1 MQIKDHVLNHFEI
14 LDSSNYRLNE
24 LHEIEEDY
32 LYDGSEN
39 AMRLERYYNIRLH
52 CDYKL
57 RAYPFDTQN
66 CPVELEIPA
75 RLQPQMSLILHKV
88 THGKLTSVQYNFVDL
103 KGQILDDENLLVLDI
118 LMKR

>member
-1 MQIKDHVLNHFEI
+1 MNHFEVHI
-14 LDSSNYRLNE
+14 LISFCRPNE
-24 LHEIEEDY
+24 LNEIEEDY
-32 LYDGSEN
+32 LFDGSEN

-75 RLQPQMSLILHKV
+75 RLQPQMRLILHKV
-88 THGKLTSVQYNFVDL
+88 THGKLSSVQYNFVDL